1 MPDIHNGI
9 EYITGTHATLGI
21 YHLIIV
27 DRARNPN
34 LRVML
39 RHRATPTRVHD
50 VMMAE
55 NALIAT
61 EGMYFFQG
69 LPQSYPIGD
78 LKVGGLHIRDH
89 LPLKRYCFGISTYND
104 YIVDWLDVIAKQ
116 SGAKMRYGLKDSTI
130 AKHRLEFAFGGV
142 VGLIKHL
149 RPIERKNM
157 GQFTKKGR
165 YVIDDAQDR
174 VAYGWTVGYKQ
185 FLIVANG
192 ANTSWTVE
200 QTRDFFRFVV
210 PSLKSG
216 YRISGAVMPDCGS
229 YSYLMNWTDRTK
241 DPVQI
246 NTGAGPSG
254 KQEDR
259 YKNISFL
266 IVKEVT

>member
-27 DRARNPN
+27 DRVRNPN

-39 RHRATPTRVHD
+39 RHRATPTKVHD
-50 VMMAE
+50 MMKAE

-61 EGMYFFQG
+61 EGMYWHQNG
-69 LPQSYPIGD
+69 AQVWPIGD
-78 LKVGGLHIRDH
+78 LKVGALHLRDH
-89 LPLKRYCFGISTYND
+89 LPLKRYYFGITTYHD
-104 YIVDWLDVIAKQ
+104 YLVDWLDVIGKQ
-116 SGAKMRYGLKDSTI
+116 PGAKMRYGLKDSTI
-130 AKHRLEFAFGGV
+130 TKHRIEYAFGGV
-142 VGLIKHL
+142 VALIKQF
-149 RPIERKNM
+149 RPIERKSM
-157 GQFTKKGR
+157 GQFTKKGS
-165 YVIDDAQDR
+165 YVIDVSQDR
-174 VAYGWTVGYKQ
+174 VAYGWNAGYKQ

-210 PSLKSG
+210 PSLKPG

-241 DPVQI
+241 DPVKI
-246 NTGAGPSG
+246 NTGAGPTG
-254 KQEDR
+254 VQPDR
-259 YKNISFL
+259 YFNISFL
-266 IVKEVT
+266 IVKEVP